1 MKPLTH
7 VCRLAVLVAAAL
19 LAACTSPASPAVSF
33 TAPGA
38 TGPAAGANLK
48 FSDQPITLTLTNAV
62 ETSSATLTYSVDVAT
77 DNAFANKVVSKTGIV
92 PSAGP
97 TTSVLLPVLTGN
109 QTYFWRALS
118 VVGAASTSAVAAKSF
133 YVGPNVT
140 LTPPVIESLSGGVV
154 SSATPTF
161 TVSNV
166 TRSGTPG
173 GTIFYDFQVAS
184 DSGFTNIIVD
194 SGRISEQPNQTSW
207 TSPVSLSATNYSLR
221 VQALDPADSLTT
233 AFTSTSFLVQPFDVG
248 KAIMLANPGN
258 FMVTWAQTA
267 NITSVDFEPGDF
279 FVDFDKRTS
288 PDRWP
293 DVPFGSGSLQY
304 TLGLCLNVFG
314 QGQWYCSAAIQYW
327 FGRDNGASDNIGG
340 DWYYDPAR
348 WGPMAGYQPQ
358 SGEIVGIFVGAGNLR
373 DVTDGSG
380 SYVFERSNVLLMPFG
395 GQFASTSALHRAM
408 KSLKLLT
415 PPPGLTPP
423 GRGSRGGSK
432 GGR

>member
-1 MKPLTH
+1 MKPLIH
-7 VCRLAVLVAAAL
+7 VCRPAALVAAAL

-38 TGPAAGANLK
+38 TGPAAGASLK
-48 FSDQPITLTLTNAV
+48 FSDQPIRLTLTNAV
-62 ETSSATLTYSVDVAT
+62 ETGPAALTYSVDVAT
-77 DNAFANKVVSKTGIV
+77 DNGFANRVVSKTGIV

-109 QTYFWRALS
+109 QTYYWRALS
-118 VVGAASTSAVAAKSF
+118 VVGAVSTSAVAPKSF

-140 LTPPVIESLSGGVV
+140 LNPPIIASPSGGVV
-154 SSATPTF
+154 SSVKPTF

-194 SGRISEQPNQTSW
+194 SGRVSEQPNQTSW
-207 TSPVSLSATNYSLR
+207 TSTVSLSPTNYSLR
-221 VQALDPADSLTT
+221 VQAVDPADSVTT
-233 AFTSTSFLVQPFDVG
+233 AFSTTSFQVQPFDVT
-248 KAIMLANPGN
+248 KAFMLANPGD
-258 FMVTWAQTA
+258 FMFSWAQTA

-293 DVPFGSGSLQY
+293 DVPFGTGSLQY
-304 TLGLCLNVFG
+304 TLGLCLNLFG

-327 FGRDNGASDNIGG
+327 FGRDNGASDNIGV

-348 WGPMAGYQPQ
+348 WGPMAGYQPA

-380 SYVFERSNVLLMPFG
+380 SYVLERSNVLLIPWG
-395 GQFASTSALHRAM
+395 GNYGLSSSRRAT
-408 KSLKLLT
+408 KGLKL
-415 PPPGLTPP
+415 LTPP
-423 GRGSRGGSK
+423 GRGSAGGS
-432 GGR
+432 

>member
-7 VCRLAVLVAAAL
+7 VCRLAALVSAAL

-38 TGPAAGANLK
+38 TGPAAGASLR

-62 ETSSATLTYSVDVAT
+62 ETASATLTYSVDVAT
-77 DNAFANKVVSKTGIV
+77 DNAFANKVVSRTGIV
-92 PSAGP
+92 PSAGS

-118 VVGAASTSAVAAKSF
+118 VVGGASSSAVAPKSF

-140 LTPPVIESLSGGVV
+140 LTPPIVESPSGGVV

-184 DSGFTNIIVD
+184 DSGFTNIIAD
-194 SGRISEQPNQTSW
+194 SGHISEQPNQTSW
-207 TSPVSLSATNYSLR
+207 TSTVSLSATNYSLR

-233 AFTSTSFLVQPFDVG
+233 AFTTASFLVQPFDVSRV
-248 KAIMLANPGN
+248 IMLANPGN
-258 FMVTWAQTA
+258 LMVTWAQTA
-267 NITSVDFEPGDF
+267 SITSVDFEPGDF

-293 DVPFGSGSLQY
+293 DVPFGTGSLQY
-304 TLGLCLNVFG
+304 TLGLCLNLFG

-358 SGEIVGIFVGAGNLR
+358 NGEVVGIFVAAGNLR
-373 DVTDGSG
+373 DVTDGSQ
-380 SYVFERSNVLLMPFG
+380 SYVLERSNVLLMPFG
-395 GQFASTSALHRAM
+395 GQFSSTSAARRAL
-408 KSLKLLT
+408 KGLKLLT
-415 PPPGLTPP
+415 PPPGVVRS
-423 GRGSRGGSK
+423 GRGR
-432 GGR
+432 

>member
-7 VCRLAVLVAAAL
+7 VCRLAALAAAAL
-19 LAACTSPASPAVSF
+19 LAACTSPASPAASF

-38 TGPAAGANLK
+38 AGPVTGASLR

-62 ETSSATLTYSVDVAT
+62 ETNPATLTYSVDVAT
-77 DNAFANKVVSKTGIV
+77 DSAFANKVVSKTGIV
-92 PSAGP
+92 PSAGS
-97 TTSVLLPVLTGN
+97 TTSVLLPMLTGN
-109 QTYFWRALS
+109 QTYYWRAFS
-118 VVGAASTSAVAAKSF
+118 VVGTVSTSALAPKSF

-140 LTPPVIESLSGGVV
+140 LSPPVIESPSGGLA
-154 SSATPTF
+154 SSVTPTF
-161 TVSNV
+161 TVSDV
-166 TRSGTPG
+166 ARTGTPG

-207 TSPVSLSATNYSLR
+207 TSTVSLSATNYSLR
-221 VQALDPADSLTT
+221 VQAVDPADSVTT
-233 AFTSTSFLVQPFDVG
+233 AFTTVSFQVQPFDPT
-248 KAIMLANPGN
+248 KAIMLANPGD
-258 FMVTWAQTA
+258 FMVSWAQTA

-293 DVPFGSGSLQY
+293 DVPFGTGSLQY
-304 TLGLCLNVFG
+304 TLGLCLNAFG

-327 FGRDNGASDNIGG
+327 FGRDNGASENIAG

-358 SGEIVGIFVGAGNLR
+358 DGEIVGIFVGAGNLR
-373 DVTDGSG
+373 DVRDGSG
-380 SYVFERSNVLLMPFG
+380 SYVLERSNVLLMPFG
-395 GQFASTSALHRAM
+395 GQYSLNSTARRAI
-408 KSLKLLT
+408 KGLKLLT
-415 PPPGLTPP
+415 PPPGIRS
-423 GRGSRGGSK
+423 GVRSG
-432 GGR
+432 GGRSGGGR